1 MTFSDRVGR
10 ISESATMAVTAEA
23 ARLKREGVDVVAL
36 GAGEPDFPT
45 PERIKQAGIQA
56 IEGNF
61 TRYTAAGGIPELKE
75 AIVAWHAREF
85 GTSYQPNECIA
96 TVGGKHAIFNC
107 MAALVSEGD
116 EVVLPVPYW
125 VTFLDV
131 INYYG
136 GTPVRVRTRE
146 SNAFSLT
153 AEDVESAITDR
164 TKIVVVNS
172 PNNPSGAVV
181 PRDEFE
187 RILAL
192 TSSRG
197 IVLLSDE
204 CYSHFVYN
212 AEPFSIA
219 ASAAEKEHVAVSGSL
234 SKTFA
239 MTGWRLGYLLGPA
252 ALISNV
258 NKLQSHATSNPSSIV
273 QKAAIEALA
282 GSMDE
287 VYEMLEQYRTR
298 REYVVA
304 ALNDIPGVKCP
315 QPNGAFYGYPN
326 VSSTFGRGGVESSMD
341 FAGKL
346 LREAHVATVPG
357 EAFGTSEHIRLS
369 YAASM
374 EDLEE
379 GIRRIREFI
388 AGLT

>member
-23 ARLKREGVDVVAL
+23 GRLKRAGVDVVAL

-45 PERIKQAGIQA
+45 PERIKQAGIRA
-56 IEGNF
+56 IEDNF
-61 TRYTAAGGIPELKE
+61 TRYTAAGGTPELKE

-85 GTSYQPNECIA
+85 GTSYAPNECIA

-107 MAALVSEGD
+107 MAALVSDGD

-125 VTFLDV
+125 VTFFDV

-136 GTPVRVRTRE
+136 GTPVKVRTRE

-153 AEDVESAITDR
+153 AEDVESTITDR

-181 PRDEFE
+181 PREEFK

-192 TSSRG
+192 TASRG

-219 ASAAEKEHVAVSGSL
+219 ASATEKEHVVVSGSL

-273 QKAAIEALA
+273 QKAAMEALT
-282 GSMDE
+282 GPMDE
-287 VYEMLEQYRTR
+287 VYGMLEQYRTR

-304 ALNDIPGVKCP
+304 ALNHIPGVDCP

-326 VSSTFGRGGVESSMD
+326 VSCAFGKGGVESSMD

-379 GIRRIREFI
+379 GIRRIRDFI

>member
-23 ARLKREGVDVVAL
+23 GRLKRAGVDVVAL

-45 PERIKQAGIQA
+45 PERIKQAGIRA
-56 IEGNF
+56 IEDNF

-85 GTSYQPNECIA
+85 GTNYQPNECIA

-125 VTFLDV
+125 VTFFDV

-136 GTPVRVRTRE
+136 GTPVKVRTRE
-146 SNAFSLT
+146 SNSFSLT

-181 PRDEFE
+181 PREEFE

-219 ASAAEKEHVAVSGSL
+219 ASAPEKEHVVVSGSL

-273 QKAAIEALA
+273 QKAAMEALT
-282 GSMDE
+282 GPMDE
-287 VYEMLEQYRTR
+287 VYGMLEQYRTR

-304 ALNDIPGVKCP
+304 ALNDIPGVDCP

-326 VSSTFGRGGVESSMD
+326 VSCAFGKGGVESSMD

-379 GIRRIREFI
+379 GIRRIRDFI

>member
-1 MTFSDRVGR
+1 MRFSNRVGR

-23 ARLKREGVDVVAL
+23 ARLKREGVDVIAL

-45 PERIKQAGIQA
+45 PDNIKAAGIQA
-56 IEGNF
+56 IHDNF

-85 GTSYQPNECIA
+85 RTSYGPQECIA

-107 MAALVSEGD
+107 LAALVDTGD
-116 EVVLPVPYW
+116 EVILPVPYW
-125 VTFLDV
+125 VTFFDV

-136 GTPVRVRTRE
+136 GKPVAVTPSEANR
-146 SNAFSLT
+146 FSLT
-153 AEDVESAITDR
+153 VADVERAISDR
-164 TKIVVVNS
+164 TKVLVVNS

-181 PRDEFE
+181 EQEEFE
-187 RILAL
+187 RILEL
-192 TSSRG
+192 TTSRG

-212 AEPFSIA
+212 STPFSIA
-219 ASAAEKEHVAVSGSL
+219 AAATARKNVVIAGSL

-273 QKAAIEALA
+273 QKAAIAALN
-282 GSMDE
+282 SPMDA
-287 VYEMLEQYRTR
+287 VYAMLEQYRER

-304 ALNDIPGVKCP
+304 ALDDIPGVRCP
-315 QPNGAFYGYPN
+315 QPSGAFYAYPN
-326 VSSTFGRGGVESSMD
+326 IGSSFGRGGVSSSMD
-341 FAGKL
+341 FAQKL
-346 LREAHVATVPG
+346 LREAHVAIVPG

-374 EDLEE
+374 EELEE
-379 GIRRIREFI
+379 GIRRIRAFI
-388 AGLT
+388 TGLP

>member
-45 PERIKQAGIQA
+45 PERIKQAGIRA

-125 VTFLDV
+125 VTFFDV

-136 GTPVRVRTRE
+136 GKPVKVRTRE

-153 AEDVESAITDR
+153 AEDLESAITDR

-181 PRDEFE
+181 PCDEFE
-187 RILAL
+187 RILEL

-219 ASAAEKEHVAVSGSL
+219 ASATEKEHVAVSGSL

-304 ALNDIPGVKCP
+304 ALNDIPGVQCP

>member
-23 ARLKREGVDVVAL
+23 GRLKRAGVDVVAL

-45 PERIKQAGIQA
+45 PERIKQAGIRA
-56 IEGNF
+56 IEDNF
-61 TRYTAAGGIPELKE
+61 TRYTAAGGTPELKE

-85 GTSYQPNECIA
+85 GTSYAPNECIA

-107 MAALVSEGD
+107 MAALVSDGD

-125 VTFLDV
+125 VTFFDV

-136 GTPVRVRTRE
+136 GTPVKVRTRE

-153 AEDVESAITDR
+153 AEDVEATITDR

-181 PRDEFE
+181 PREEFE

-192 TSSRG
+192 TASRG

-219 ASAAEKEHVAVSGSL
+219 ASATEKEHVVVSGSL

-273 QKAAIEALA
+273 QKAAMEALT
-282 GSMDE
+282 GPMDE
-287 VYEMLEQYRTR
+287 VYGMLEQYRTR

-304 ALNDIPGVKCP
+304 ALNDIPGVDCP

-326 VSSTFGRGGVESSMD
+326 VSCAFGKGGVESSMD

-346 LREAHVATVPG
+346 LRESHVATVPG

-379 GIRRIREFI
+379 GIRRIRDFI

>member
-10 ISESATMAVTAEA
+10 ISESATLAVTAEA
-23 ARLKREGVDVVAL
+23 ARLKREGKDVVAL

-45 PERIKQAGIQA
+45 PERIKQAGIRA
-56 IEGNF
+56 IEDNF

-85 GTSYQPNECIA
+85 GTNYQPNECIA

-107 MAALVSEGD
+107 MAALVGEGD

-153 AEDVESAITDR
+153 AEDVECAITDR

-212 AEPFSIA
+212 AKPFSIA
-219 ASAAEKEHVAVSGSL
+219 ASATEKEHVAVSGSL

-287 VYEMLEQYRTR
+287 VYEMLEQYRAR

-304 ALNDIPGVKCP
+304 ALNDIPGVECP

-326 VSSTFGRGGVESSMD
+326 VSSTFGRGGVASSMD

-357 EAFGTSEHIRLS
+357 EAFGTSDHIRLS

>member
-45 PERIKQAGIQA
+45 PERIKQAGIRA

-125 VTFLDV
+125 VTFFDV

-136 GTPVRVRTRE
+136 GTPVKVRTRE

-153 AEDVESAITDR
+153 AEDLESAITDR

-181 PRDEFE
+181 PRDEFK
-187 RILAL
+187 RILEL

-219 ASAAEKEHVAVSGSL
+219 AFAAEKEHVVVSGSL

-239 MTGWRLGYLLGPA
+239 MTGWRLGYLLAPA